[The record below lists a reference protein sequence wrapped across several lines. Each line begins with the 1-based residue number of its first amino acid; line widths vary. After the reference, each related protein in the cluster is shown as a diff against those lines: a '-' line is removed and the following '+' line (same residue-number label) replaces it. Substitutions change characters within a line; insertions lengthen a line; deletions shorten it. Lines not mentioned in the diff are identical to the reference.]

1 MRMRGT
7 DAMRWSGW
15 SIVWRLAGALA
26 GFGLWRWL
34 GLEGLSLGPL
44 LDMLLAQEWLPAR
57 AGEFIARVPPD
68 LAAWLLLALAV
79 LGPLTGSLFLAI
91 LFAAAAAGFTTA
103 QPVTLAATTA
113 WPPPVDPALLAP
125 VALVGYLLVCRAARL
140 DARPAA
146 RLVSRPGAALGGGP
160 DADPGNG
167 APARSP
173 GQALLRVLWSGG
185 LLAGPL
191 IRLALALG
199 GALLVVR
206 LGHQAGSR
214 WGSVLS
220 VGESVFVLVAG
231 LALWLALLL
240 LRQIVRD
247 LVGIFV
253 SDPARGRNIASG
265 VCALFWLKQRRSIDT
280 VARNLL
286 SLAGG
291 DAREVAGRM
300 RAGRA
305 RAAWYLAAA
314 GALFWARCWLA
325 TARPEL
331 LAAAKALL
339 IELARAAGPAVAGAS
354 EWIERSLA
362 FLANKLWLL
371 GGMG

>member
-1 MRMRGT
+1 
-7 DAMRWSGW
+7 MRWSGW

-44 LDMLLAQEWLPAR
+44 LDMVLAQEWLPAW
-57 AGEFIARVPPD
+57 AGDLLAQVPPN

-79 LGPLTGSLFLAI
+79 LGPLTGSLLLAV
-91 LFAAAAAGFTTA
+91 LFAAAAGGFTTV
-103 QPVTLAATTA
+103 QPMTLTATAA
-113 WPPPVDPALLAP
+113 WPPPADPALLAP
-125 VALVGYLLVCRAARL
+125 VALVGYLLVCRAAGL
-140 DARPAA
+140 DAKPGA
-146 RLVSRPGAALGGGP
+146 RLVSRPGATLSGRL
-160 DADPGNG
+160 DAEPRDS

-173 GQALLRVLWSGG
+173 GQTLLRAVWLGG

-199 GALLVVR
+199 GAVLVVR
-206 LGHQAGSR
+206 LGHLAWSR

-220 VGESVFVLVAG
+220 VRESVFVLVAG

-253 SDPARGRNIASG
+253 SNPAKGRSITSG
-265 VCALFWLKQRRSIDT
+265 VCTLFWLKQRRSIDI

-286 SLAGG
+286 SFAGG
-291 DAREVAGRM
+291 NAQGVAGRM
-300 RAGRA
+300 RAGRI
-305 RAAWYLAAA
+305 RAVWYLAAA
-314 GALFWARCWLA
+314 GVLFWARSWLA

-331 LAAAKALL
+331 LATTKAWL
-339 IELARAAGPAVAGAS
+339 IELARAAGPAIAVAS
-354 EWIERSLA
+354 EWIDRSLA